1 MKYYIGFDCG
11 TQSTK
16 TVIYSEETECVAEY
30 IIPSK
35 IEYPAPDWV
44 DMDADHYVESVRE
57 GIRHCVK
64 ESGINPADVR
74 AICGDGIICGIVG
87 IGKDGKAI
95 TPYITYI
102 DGRTIEDAKWVNENV
117 DPVWIEECGNSVME
131 SWFPPMFA
139 RWFLKNDEAFK
150 KGGVKVM
157 NNGPYVLSRLAN
169 LPAEEAFTDWATMSG
184 WVIGFDAI
192 KKRWSEKQMNALG
205 IPMNILPKIVKPWDI
220 VGHLCEEE
228 AKNTGLPAGIP
239 IVAGAGDTM
248 QSLLGC
254 GLVEPGM
261 AADVAGTA
269 AMFAFVTDGINDKL
283 TRDTNLIFNT
293 CTLPDTY
300 MYWGIIRAGGLSLRW
315 FRDNV
320 ADREGDASFYNDIQK
335 KAEKVPAGSNGTL
348 FIPYLTGGEAGGHL
362 QHASGC
368 FLNMTTNTEQGEMW
382 RAVMESIAYEYLSII
397 DSLRES
403 GIKLD
408 SIVITEGGS
417 KNDLWNQIKADV
429 LDVKVSTMKRT
440 EGAVMS
446 NIAVAAY
453 AVGDIPDIKTAMKT
467 WIVPKKTYEP
477 NKEDTAY
484 YRKAYTVQRT
494 LLKETMPESFKLI
507 KGLQIR
513 E

>member
-16 TVIYSEETECVAEY
+16 TVIYSGDAECVAEH

-35 IEYPAPDWV
+35 RTVPAPNWL

-57 GIRHCVK
+57 GIRQCLK
-64 ESGINPADVR
+64 KSGINPSDVR

-87 IGKDGKAI
+87 IGPDGKAI
-95 TPYITYI
+95 TPYITYL
-102 DGRTIEDAKWVNENV
+102 DGRTIQDAQ
-117 DPVWIEECGNSVME
+117 WIEKNIEPFWAAECGNRLMQ

-139 RWFLKNDEAFK
+139 RWFLKNDKAFQER
-150 KGGVKVM
+150 GVKVM

-184 WVIGFDAI
+184 WVIGFDAV
-192 KKRWSEKQMNALG
+192 KKRWSERQMEALG
-205 IPMNILPKIVKPWDI
+205 IPMRILPKIVKPWDI
-220 VGHLCEEE
+220 VGHLCDEE
-228 AKNTGLPAGIP
+228 ARNTGLPAGVP

-254 GLVEPGM
+254 GLVDPGM

-269 AMFAFVTDGINDKL
+269 AMFAVVTDGINEKL
-283 TRDTNLIFNT
+283 TRNTNLIFNT

-300 MYWGIIRAGGLSLRW
+300 MYWGIIRAGGLSLSW

-320 ADREGDASFYNDIQK
+320 CSRGGDASFYSEIQE

-348 FIPYLTGGEAGGHL
+348 FIPYLTGGESGGNL
-362 QHASGC
+362 EHASGC

-382 RAVMESIAYEYLSII
+382 RAVMESIAYEYLEII
-397 DSLRES
+397 DKVREN

-417 KNDLWNQIKADV
+417 KNDLWNQIKSDI
-429 LDVKVSTMKRT
+429 LDVRVSTMKRT

-453 AVGDIPDIKTAMKT
+453 AVGDSPDIRSAMKT

-477 NKEDTAY
+477 NAANTAY
-484 YRKAYTVQRT
+484 YRKVYDVQRT
-494 LLKETMPESFKLI
+494 VLSQTMPATFKLI
-507 KGLQIR
+507 KPLQSK